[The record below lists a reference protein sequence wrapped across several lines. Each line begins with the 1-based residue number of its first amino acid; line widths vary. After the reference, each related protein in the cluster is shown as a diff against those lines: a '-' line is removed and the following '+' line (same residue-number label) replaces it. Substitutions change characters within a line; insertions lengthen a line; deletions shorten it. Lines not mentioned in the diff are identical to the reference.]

1 MADGKNWFEER
12 VTEFNPGTALTFELT
27 ACSFPVEKLKHSYS
41 FEQVGNQTKV
51 KQVMNYT
58 VKFGLFGKLL
68 DAVMIRKQSD
78 AGIKKFMSGL
88 KKIFKK
94 QEIDKSKINYKTE

>member
-1 MADGKNWFEER
+1 
-12 VTEFNPGTALTFELT
+12 
-27 ACSFPVEKLKHSYS
+27 
-41 FEQVGNQTKV
+41 
-51 KQVMNYT
+51 MNYT

-88 KKIFKK
+88 KTIS
-94 QEIDKSKINYKTE
+94 EKT